1 MKIGVLFEG
10 SPKKPGGFYQSLQS
24 VSALN
29 EIKNEKFDL
38 EFICLE
44 KETYNL
50 LSQKNFKVKIY
61 SSSFYK
67 KIFNFF
73 LYQNFFKNF
82 VVNYKINHPFTN
94 FINKN
99 NYELII
105 FLSPNTLSFHC
116 GKVNFVIN
124 IWDLDHKKNS
134 PYPEH
139 RINYNFFKRE
149 ELINYLIFHS
159 FKIISPEEKTKEELI
174 RVYQCDKNKIVTQSF
189 IPYLPDIYK
198 KESDT
203 NFHDIFKKFNF
214 PKKKII
220 LYPANFW
227 PHKNHKY
234 LIDVAKI
241 MKAEQKN
248 EYLFIFCGGDSGNLN
263 FIKNEI
269 KKFSLEKYFIT
280 LPLVTDLELIS
291 LYLNTHIVVM
301 PTTGGPT
308 NLPLYEAF
316 FFKKVIFYNCSL
328 LHEKE
333 LISNS
338 IGIDIK
344 NPNDFYNKL
353 IKLQN
358 QDIDLI
364 TSGAFEFYKKRCSTE
379 QFKKNYIKTIKE
391 FLESRSQW
399 K

>member
-214 PKKKII
+214 PKKK
-220 LYPANFW
+220 N
-227 PHKNHKY
+227 
-234 LIDVAKI
+234 
-241 MKAEQKN
+241 
-248 EYLFIFCGGDSGNLN
+248 N
-263 FIKNEI
+263 FISC
-269 KKFSLEKYFIT
+269 KFLAT
-280 LPLVTDLELIS
+280 
-291 LYLNTHIVVM
+291 
-301 PTTGGPT
+301 
-308 NLPLYEAF
+308 
-316 FFKKVIFYNCSL
+316 
-328 LHEKE
+328 
-333 LISNS
+333 
-338 IGIDIK
+338 
-344 NPNDFYNKL
+344 
-353 IKLQN
+353 
-358 QDIDLI
+358 
-364 TSGAFEFYKKRCSTE
+364 
-379 QFKKNYIKTIKE
+379 
-391 FLESRSQW
+391 
-399 K
+399 